1 MDSLKLSADV
11 NFVEAAGP
19 DDERKYVRFSI
30 EAYTGSTIR
39 QAWSREP
46 VVIDLAGMDV
56 KQKLPIVMG
65 HDYSLESILGQ
76 TDAVRVEGGRLFVE
90 GEILASGEIAEKVI
104 ELAKAGYEWQASVG
118 ADIGKAVRMSADDTR
133 EINGQLQKG
142 PVRIVTASSLREV
155 SLVTLGADGA
165 TRVNIAADNS
175 VQEES
180 MSEENTTDLQAEET
194 PVVAEVVKAEA
205 VVAEAPTTEPV
216 DETIE
221 LKASLEEFKKEIG
234 TMRELIEA
242 RDSRAPAVHAAS
254 QVNTDQ
260 VREAALCLQAGL
272 RGADAHYSDEVLEAA
287 EKQVRTT
294 SIGEV
299 LVEAARS
306 NGYDGSGR
314 MSSGNVGQV
323 LKAAFATHSITDILS
338 NVANKFLLQGFNAV
352 ESTWGDLS
360 AVRSVSDFK
369 SVSMF
374 RLNGDF
380 KFSKI
385 GNGGTLKVAEA
396 SDEKRSVNADT
407 YGVVTNI
414 SRTDLINDDLNAL
427 SAVNSKIGRGAA
439 LSMND
444 VIWSEFANGNAS
456 FYSGASAGAGNA
468 LSLDSLK
475 EATTAFRKLTDPDGN
490 PLGIAPSQLIVPP
503 DLELA
508 AAELMSSSLLITG
521 KNETRTNVNVLS
533 GRYGVTVSQYLSS
546 ASTWWLAANPA
557 DLNALDVVF
566 LNGQQSPTIEQ
577 VDMDYN
583 VLGIALRGYFDF
595 GVSKAEP
602 NACYRMATS

>member
-1 MDSLKLSADV
+1 
-11 NFVEAAGP
+11 
-19 DDERKYVRFSI
+19 
-30 EAYTGSTIR
+30 
-39 QAWSREP
+39 
-46 VVIDLAGMDV
+46 
-56 KQKLPIVMG
+56 
-65 HDYSLESILGQ
+65 
-76 TDAVRVEGGRLFVE
+76 
-90 GEILASGEIAEKVI
+90 
-104 ELAKAGYEWQASVG
+104 
-118 ADIGKAVRMSADDTR
+118 
-133 EINGQLQKG
+133 
-142 PVRIVTASSLREV
+142 
-155 SLVTLGADGA
+155 
-165 TRVNIAADNS
+165 
-175 VQEES
+175 
-180 MSEENTTDLQAEET
+180 
-194 PVVAEVVKAEA
+194 
-205 VVAEAPTTEPV
+205 
-216 DETIE
+216 
-221 LKASLEEFKKEIG
+221 
-234 TMRELIEA
+234 
-242 RDSRAPAVHAAS
+242 
-254 QVNTDQ
+254 
-260 VREAALCLQAGL
+260 
-272 RGADAHYSDEVLEAA
+272 
-287 EKQVRTT
+287 
-294 SIGEV
+294 
-299 LVEAARS
+299 
-306 NGYDGSGR
+306 
-314 MSSGNVGQV
+314 
-323 LKAAFATHSITDILS
+323 
-338 NVANKFLLQGFNAV
+338 
-352 ESTWGDLS
+352 
-360 AVRSVSDFK
+360 
-369 SVSMF
+369 MF